1 MRVAAYVRVST
12 DEQADKGNSIF
23 EQQERLT
30 AYCKAM
36 NWNAPEFYIDEGYSA
51 KNLKRP
57 AITKLLNDITA
68 SQYDVI
74 VATKLDRVCRNL
86 SELLQLVEIF
96 QNHNCRLVS
105 ASESFDTST
114 ASGRMVLQLLGMFAE
129 FERER
134 ISERVRDNMKS
145 IAKNTSRAM
154 GKACFGYDV
163 VDGGYVI
170 NETEAE
176 QVRFMFALAE
186 LGHGHRMIAKLLNER
201 GVLTKAGKPWDQVNV
216 KRLMSNET
224 LKGARIYNKRN
235 TTKGQTKMREKS
247 DWIVTEQNHEPII
260 TPEQYDR
267 VQLIFDGRKRNHA
280 RAESETY
287 LLTGV
292 IYCKLCGGR
301 MKGSTAR
308 INRPNKNHI
317 YHRYICSR
325 YVGGYGCRHHAVDRD
340 QLEQFVVEQIKLI
353 ASATD
358 EQIEIMVGKL
368 KTNEQEIKQT
378 QEQLVKIDKRMQK
391 QIEAFENDLISSRDL
406 KLARERIE
414 QERTKLEQY
423 LHELKSRH
431 VRPDDVRQNTNAYLA
446 DITGADRQKAKQSIS
461 MLIDRVVIDAPSV
474 DIYWRL

>member
-36 NWNAPEFYIDEGYSA
+36 NWSAPEFYIDEGYSA

-57 AITKLLNDITA
+57 AIANFLNDIT
-68 SQYDVI
+68 SLRFDVI
-74 VATKLDRVCRNL
+74 LCTKLDRICRNL
-86 SELLQLVEIF
+86 VELLQLVELF
-96 QNHNCRLVS
+96 QNYNCRLVS

-114 ASGRMVLQLLGMFAE
+114 AAGRMVLQLLGMFAE

-176 QVRFMFALAE
+176 QVRWMFDLAE
-186 LGHGHRMIAKLLNER
+186 AGHGHRMIAKLLNER

-216 KRLMSNET
+216 KRLMTNET

-247 DWIVTEQNHEPII
+247 EWIVTEQNHQAII
-260 TPEQYDR
+260 TPEQFDR

-308 INRPNKNHI
+308 YKGERAHHV
-317 YHRYICSR
+317 YYRYICSR

-340 QLEQFVVEQIKLI
+340 QLEQFVIEQIKSI

-358 EQIEIMVGKL
+358 EQIEIMVGKS
-368 KTNEQEIKQT
+368 KTNEDEIKQT

-391 QIEAFENDLISSRDL
+391 QIEAFENDLISARDL

-414 QERTKLEQY
+414 QERVKLEQY
-423 LHELKSRH
+423 MHDLKSRH
-431 VRPDDVRQNTNAYLA
+431 VVPDEIRRTTNYYMNQ
-446 DITGADRQKAKQSIS
+446 ITGDNRQKAKQSIS
-461 MLIDRVVIDAPSV
+461 MLIDRVVIDAPNV